1 VSDSGAA
8 LPRHAAI
15 GYHRA
20 GVFGTGTRPLAFDI
34 AGSMDFGEKLIASRD
49 FIYLYGTTPPRAGAE
64 EERVAGAATKLAA
77 RVKSL
82 PLDGI
87 VVYDVQDESERT
99 DEPRPF
105 PFLPTLD
112 SRRYARLLGTLLDR
126 PMITYKAIQ
135 HLTED
140 DWRGWLDETARDY
153 GLRTLSL
160 VGRPS
165 TRAKGP
171 GSGPLP
177 MSLSRA
183 TQLAA
188 EHPAGFALGGVAI
201 AERHGAGRSESER
214 LHQKARDG
222 CRYFVSQAIYHP
234 ETMIRLLADY
244 AADCRRLGVPAR
256 RIVLT
261 FVPCGRAKT
270 LEFIRWLGIRIDPGV
285 AAAILGDPAPLS
297 RSIAICRDHLRAILD
312 QPYADELPLG
322 IHVESVSI
330 YRDEIDASIELAH
343 ALREVAEGF
352 RRGGA

>member
-1 VSDSGAA
+1 
-8 LPRHAAI
+8 
-15 GYHRA
+15 
-20 GVFGTGTRPLAFDI
+20 
-34 AGSMDFGEKLIASRD
+34 
-49 FIYLYGTTPPRAGAE
+49 
-64 EERVAGAATKLAA
+64 
-77 RVKSL
+77 
-82 PLDGI
+82 

-99 DEPRPF
+99 AEPRPF

-112 SRRYARLLGTLLDR
+112 SRHYARLLGGLIDR
-126 PMITYKAIQ
+126 PLITYKAIQ
-135 HLTED
+135 HLTEE
-140 DWRGWLDETARDY
+140 DWRGWLDETAREY

-165 TRAKGP
+165 ARARAA

-188 EHPAGFALGGVAI
+188 AHPAGFTLGGVAI
-201 AERHGAGRSESER
+201 AERHGTGRSESER
-214 LHQKARDG
+214 LQQKARDG
-222 CRYFVSQAIYHP
+222 CRYFISQAIYHP

-244 AADCRRLGVPAR
+244 AADCRRLGVPPR

-270 LEFIRWLGIRIDPGV
+270 LEFIRWLGIRIDPEV
-285 AAAILGDPAPLS
+285 AGAILGDPAPLG
-297 RSIAICRDHLRAILD
+297 RSIAFCREHLRAILD
-312 QPYADELPLG
+312 QPYAEVLPLG

-343 ALREVAEGF
+343 ALREVAESF
-352 RRGGA
+352 RRSAD